1 MNHRTIV
8 GITCSLGALATAGL
22 AHAQDAA
29 VAQAAAATDRL
40 QDIVVTAR
48 RVNESLQAVP
58 VAVTGYNA
66 RALAALDIKNFGDIG
81 KTVPNLDVQRQF
93 GSASAPQFYLRGVST
108 GSLKFEQDAGIGL
121 YIDGVYLGRPAGTAF
136 NLADIDHV
144 EVLRGPQG
152 TLFGRNA
159 TGGAI
164 NFITAAP
171 KGEFAVRVDGTVGNY
186 DRRKGRISVDLPA
199 WGPLS
204 ARVSYVHDENDGYV
218 RNLTPGRV
226 FTFAEPFGT
235 IKSVKSF
242 GFENTDAVSAA
253 VRLDLGRFV
262 ADYKFDYTDKRSSQ
276 LGQQALVNPVLGFG
290 LGGVA
295 VPASRS
301 RLDALPLDFASA
313 SHLKIQGHSLT
324 ATYRLTDD
332 ISIKSIT
339 AYRKLDE
346 FVGGNDIDGAA
357 FSTGGVPFQAIAS
370 IQDRHQHQWSQEAQL
385 LGKTGPF
392 EWVVGGFWFQEKGR
406 DNNPVFLFTAFPPGL
421 ITPSISNPLSGVGN
435 DYFSGANG
443 TVNNR
448 SYAGY
453 AHLAYKAEHVELA
466 GGVRYTKDKRKEHLI
481 AAGSIV
487 TPTDFSASNDHWD
500 FDATAT
506 WIASSRVRTY
516 ARFATGYLS
525 GGVLGG
531 VPFKPETMQSY
542 EIGLK
547 GDFLDNRLR
556 INAAAFHSVRRNVQV
571 LSFNAASGTFLVPLR
586 RQKTDGIE
594 LELTAVP
601 TDGLTFNA
609 SIGYLHDRLSQDLGP
624 RQSQAPKYT
633 ASVSGQYDLPK
644 FDNGS
649 YLSFRMDGFFKDK
662 RNSDPLPSSA
672 TGAITRLPS
681 RFDVNGRFGLVDIPL
696 AGTTASISAWVQ
708 NLTNN
713 RKLEFARDLGAPL
726 AVIGVFQVPRTYGL
740 DFGLRF

>member
-1 MNHRTIV
+1 MINRTS
-8 GITCSLGALATAGL
+8 TSLASSLIALTVATMAY
-22 AHAQDAA
+22 AQDAA
-29 VAQAAAATDRL
+29 PQAGAGGDRL

-58 VAVTGYNA
+58 VAVTGYNSKT
-66 RALAALDIKNFGDIG
+66 LAALDIKSFADIG

-121 YIDGVYLGRPAGTAF
+121 YVDGVYLGRPAGTAF
-136 NLADIDHV
+136 NLADIDRV

-171 KGEFAVRVDGTVGNY
+171 KGQFAVRADGTVGNY
-186 DRRKGRISVDLPA
+186 DRYKGRISVDLPA
-199 WGPLS
+199 VGPLS
-204 ARVSYVHDENDGYV
+204 ARVSYVHDENSGYV
-218 RNLTPGRV
+218 KNLTPGRV
-226 FTFAEPFGT
+226 FEFAQPFGT
-235 IKSVKSF
+235 IKSVKTF
-242 GFENTDAVSAA
+242 GFENTDAFAAA
-253 VRLDLGRFV
+253 VRLDLDRLV
-262 ADYKFDYTDKRSSQ
+262 VDYKFDYTDKVSSQ
-276 LGQQALVNPVLGFG
+276 LGEQALSNPPLGFG
-290 LGGVA
+290 FGGVT
-295 VPASRS
+295 VPASTK
-301 RLDALPLDFASA
+301 RLNALPLDFASA
-313 SHLKIQGHSLT
+313 SHLKIQGHSVT
-324 ATYRLTDD
+324 ATYKLTDD
-332 ISIKSIT
+332 IAIKSIT

-346 FVGGNDIDGAA
+346 FIGGNDIDGAA
-357 FSTGGVPFQAIAS
+357 FTAGGLPFEAIAS
-370 IQDRHQHQWSQEAQL
+370 IQDRHQHQWSEEAQL
-385 LGKTGPF
+385 LGKTGNLD
-392 EWVVGGFWFQEKGR
+392 WVVGGFWFNEKGR
-406 DNNPVFLFTAFPPGL
+406 DNNPVFIFTPFLPGT
-421 ITPSISNPLSGVGN
+421 ITPSVVNPLNATGG
-435 DYFSGANG
+435 DYFAGANG
-443 TVNNR
+443 TVNNK

-453 AHLAYKAEHVELA
+453 AHLGYKSEHFELA
-466 GGVRYTKDKRKEHLI
+466 GGLRYTKDKREENLI

-487 TPTDFSASNDHWD
+487 TPTRFKASNDHWD

-506 WIASSRVRTY
+506 YIANSRVRTY

-531 VPFKPETMQSY
+531 VPFKPETIQSY

-547 GDFLDNRLR
+547 GDFLDNRFR
-556 INAAAFHSVRRNVQV
+556 VNAAAFHSIRKDVQI
-571 LSFNAASGTFLVPLR
+571 LSFSPSAGTFLVPLSKE
-586 RQKTDGIE
+586 KTDGLE

-609 SIGYLHDRLSQDLGP
+609 SVGYLHDRLSQDLGA

-649 YLSFRMDGFFKDK
+649 YVSLRMDGFFKDK
-662 RNSDPLPSSA
+662 RNSDPIVSSA
-672 TGAITRLPS
+672 TANLTRLPS
-681 RFDVNGRFGLVDIPL
+681 RFDINGRAGLLEIPF
-696 AGTTASISAWVQ
+696 AGTTASVSVWVQ

-713 RKLEFARDLGAPL
+713 KKLEFARDLGSPL

-740 DFGLRF
+740 DFGVRF